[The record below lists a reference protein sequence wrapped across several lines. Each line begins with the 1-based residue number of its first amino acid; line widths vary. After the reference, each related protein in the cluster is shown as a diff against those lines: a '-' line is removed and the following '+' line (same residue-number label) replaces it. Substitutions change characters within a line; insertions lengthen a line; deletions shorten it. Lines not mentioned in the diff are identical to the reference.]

1 MVSMPPTTIA
11 TAKQITDWQIPDHRS
26 VFYGG
31 RTTNSCVVI
40 PVVNEGKRIRN
51 FVERLEANNIAQLA
65 DIIIVDG
72 GSNDGSLE
80 IEWLQFHGVRG
91 LLVKTGPGKLSAQL
105 RVAYAFALKSGY
117 ESIITI
123 DGNNKDDPATIPAF
137 LEALANVLDFIQASR
152 FIPGGQQENTPLIRN
167 LAIRLIHAPVLSLAS
182 GYSWTDTTQ
191 GYRGYSARCLLDE
204 RTQIFRDV
212 FQRYEL
218 LAYLSY
224 RLPRLGYRCLELPT
238 SRSYP
243 QGEIPTKISGIR
255 GNLNLLKVLIKASF
269 GAFNPPCATPVPRE
283 SQQ

>member
-1 MVSMPPTTIA
+1 
-11 TAKQITDWQIPDHRS
+11 
-26 VFYGG
+26 
-31 RTTNSCVVI
+31 
-40 PVVNEGKRIRN
+40 
-51 FVERLEANNIAQLA
+51 
-65 DIIIVDG
+65 
-72 GSNDGSLE
+72 
-80 IEWLQFHGVRG
+80 
-91 LLVKTGPGKLSAQL
+91 VKTGPGKLSAQL

-137 LEALANVLDFIQASR
+137 LEALANGLDFIQASR